1 MEPML
6 WGKRHEEGR
15 GRDGERSRYHM
26 KEGTRKLRRV
36 DADEMQRGV
45 QWVGQEGKR
54 SLTGCIRRGRKE
66 RGGKLDKERPGVR
79 GGAERG
85 QRG

>member
-54 SLTGCIRRGRKE
+54 SLT
-66 RGGKLDKERPGVR
+66 
-79 GGAERG
+79 
-85 QRG
+85 